1 MKTYGTY
8 ITEESVPGIPAPAG
22 QRTTIN
28 AALRNLRISD
38 LLTFIGINLRF
49 ITENIMNALIF
60 FNILQPLDQNQRYDI
75 HTPSIPD
82 MCGETVM
89 VIVFT
94 IAYLFHTSARLK
106 NTVTDIPMYLYD
118 RGVTRHL
125 EDGLQ
130 RSKRFFFTTITGFGL
145 YFFSRYFFSPILEV
159 IFIENTTITSFALNI
174 LNDIIKLCSPLIFV
188 YVYCQYLAAHK
199 AVALMLYIFFI
210 IRNLFATN
218 VLGFITEYDLHVG
231 APFLDVLSPMIVF
244 YSLSYSIAR
253 IELVSDTCFSLDVDP
268 VVVEYS

>member
-1 MKTYGTY
+1 MKTYGVY
-8 ITEESVPGIPAPAG
+8 ITEKSVTADPAG
-22 QRTTIN
+22 QSTTIN
-28 AALRNLRISD
+28 AAVRNLRISD
-38 LLTFIGINLRF
+38 LLVFIGINLRF

-60 FNILQPLDQNQRYDI
+60 FHILRPLDQNQRYDI

-89 VIVFT
+89 VIVFA

-106 NTVTDIPMYLYD
+106 NAVTDIPVCLYD
-118 RGVTRHL
+118 GGVTRHL

-130 RSKRFFFTTITGFGL
+130 RSKRFFFTTIAGFGF
-145 YFFSRYFFSPILEV
+145 YFFSRYFFSPVLEV

-174 LNDIIKLCSPLIFV
+174 LNDMIKLGSPLVFV
-188 YVYCQYLAAHK
+188 YMYCQYLAANK

-218 VLGFITEYDLHVG
+218 VLGLITEYDLHVG
-231 APFLDVLSPMIVF
+231 APFLDVLSPMIIF
-244 YSLSYSIAR
+244 YSLSYSIER
-253 IELVSDTCFSLDVDP
+253 IELVSDTYFSLDIDP